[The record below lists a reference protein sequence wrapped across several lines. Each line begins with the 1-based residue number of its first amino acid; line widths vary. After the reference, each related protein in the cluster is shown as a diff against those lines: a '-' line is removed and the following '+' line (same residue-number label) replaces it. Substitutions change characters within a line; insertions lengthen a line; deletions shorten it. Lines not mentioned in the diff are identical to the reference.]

1 MTRHAAHPDQ
11 LMLDWESDPAIQAR
25 IEALVAARAEAQSF
39 RWRFQLMVIESVMM
53 GSLVIAAGTA
63 LNQPTGMVIRS
74 GFLVAAACF
83 ASGMLLIGLTAATAL
98 GLRRFRRWWAR

>member
-25 IEALVAARAEAQSF
+25 IEMLVAERAEAQSF
-39 RWRFQLMVIESVMM
+39 RWRFQLMVIETVMM

-63 LNQPTGMVIRS
+63 LNQPIDMVIRS
-74 GFLVAAACF
+74 GLIVAVACF
-83 ASGMLLIGLTAATAL
+83 TSGMLLIGLTAATAL
-98 GLRRFRRWWAR
+98 VLRRLRRWWAR